1 MNVLND
7 ILNFLLPTF
16 CVSCGKRLTSNEEG
30 ICTNCLL
37 HLPYTG
43 FHLLEHSP
51 LEKHFWGLFPVE
63 RATAMFHHDG
73 KQTRHLIHSIKY
85 YHHPEIATM
94 LATFYANQLQG
105 TGFLD
110 GIDAI
115 VPLPL
120 HWRRQ
125 LKRHYNQSH
134 YIARG
139 ISQVT
144 HIPIYKNVVRRV
156 RNNPSQ
162 THLTL
167 RERIENVE
175 GIFQLTRPELIA
187 GKHILLVDDVTTTGS
202 TLSSCA
208 RELAKATDV
217 RISILTLAVA
227 GRTALM
233 SYDEETTDT
242 SVFGI
247 PILN

>member
-1 MNVLND
+1 
-7 ILNFLLPTF
+7 
-16 CVSCGKRLTSNEEG
+16 
-30 ICTNCLL
+30 
-37 HLPYTG
+37 
-43 FHLLEHSP
+43 
-51 LEKHFWGLFPVE
+51 
-63 RATAMFHHDG
+63 
-73 KQTRHLIHSIKY
+73 
-85 YHHPEIATM
+85 M

-217 RISILTLAVA
+217 SISILTLAVA